1 MAAAPSSTTDLKQ
14 RIITPDQGQTTTT
27 TTNNKNGSTINSKRD
42 KRTAMAKRGL
52 RSLIIA
58 VSFPLSITLLSIY
71 ISSSFTSSNHINLVI
86 TSSKK
91 PFWFPPSWA
100 LHLMLPASSFLMGL
114 SAWMVWADGGFH
126 RNPTAFLLYLLQLI
140 FTVLWDPF
148 VFGVGS
154 TSFGLLICF
163 GIFGSIFG
171 CMRLFEQVNPVAS
184 TLIKPC
190 LACIAFLSIVNLK
203 LVFI

>member
-1 MAAAPSSTTDLKQ
+1 MAATSTTNLKQ
-14 RIITPDQGQTTTT
+14 RIITPEGQTTTT
-27 TTNNKNGSTINSKRD
+27 TTNNKNGSTINHKRD

-71 ISSSFTSSNHINLVI
+71 ISSSLSFSNHNNQVI
-86 TSSKK
+86 TASKK

-100 LHLMLPASSFLMGL
+100 IHLSLPASSFFMGL

-126 RNPTAFLLYLLQLI
+126 RNPNAFFIYLLQLL

-148 VFGVGS
+148 VFGVGA

-163 GIFGSIFG
+163 GIFGSMFG
-171 CMRLFEQVNPVAS
+171 CLRVFEKVNPIAS

-190 LACIAFLSIVNLK
+190 LAWIAFLSIVNLK
-203 LVFI
+203 LVFT